1 MGYRSKIAIAIHKDV
16 HGEFL
21 AFLNTE
27 ELIREI
33 FTSGWFQLDKDFQG
47 EGHWLFQQGDIK
59 WYADFADTY
68 PEVDMFERFFN
79 QMDETN
85 ETIEKYRFIRVGESN
100 DDVEERGEWHD
111 SDLWV
116 KRTITVGW

>member
-16 HGEFL
+16 QGEFL

-27 ELIREI
+27 ELMREI
-33 FTSGWFQLDKDFQG
+33 FTSGWFEFEKDFQG
-47 EGHWLFQQGDIK
+47 KGHWLFQQGDIK
-59 WYADFADTY
+59 WYDGSPSDY
-68 PEVDMFERFFN
+68 PEVDMFERFFH

-85 ETIEKYRFIRVGESN
+85 ETIQKYRFIRVGEQH
-100 DDVEERGEWHD
+100 DDIEERGQWHD

-116 KRTITVGW
+116 KREIIAGW